1 MTSKTFP
8 HMTKRD
14 MEKYKGL
21 IVRQYRMDSQK
32 GVINNWI
39 RDLTFEWDLDSK
51 IKRGCAELYYYTDGL
66 KIKTLKSPS
75 NKPYSDLDLYP
86 TYKRPHVY
94 SFMSKIAPLSEI
106 IETINRYS
114 SSAIHPADAHTKSN
128 AANTRIIFFIIIYI
142 LQSIQSFHPWVFNP
156 NIIHNS
162 NTVFSS
168 SNFFNSCLRADIL
181 LSISCNLLSSDQI
194 RYNPFSGK
202 RVKYPIFNG
211 MVLGLSNTN

>member
-1 MTSKTFP
+1 MTGKTVP

-32 GVINNWI
+32 GVINNWV

-66 KIKTLKSPS
+66 KIKTLKSPN

-86 TYKRPHVY
+86 TYKRPNVY

-106 IETINRYS
+106 IETINRYLTAKFGNS
-114 SSAIHPADAHTKSN
+114 LYAYEIWGIDSKTNRAVKIFSEKYMNPREQLKLLFDKYVALKSQKMKSPVKK
-128 AANTRIIFFIIIYI
+128 T
-142 LQSIQSFHPWVFNP
+142 
-156 NIIHNS
+156 
-162 NTVFSS
+162 
-168 SNFFNSCLRADIL
+168 
-181 LSISCNLLSSDQI
+181 I
-194 RYNPFSGK
+194 RRK
-202 RVKYPIFNG
+202 
-211 MVLGLSNTN
+211 

>member
-8 HMTKRD
+8 HITKKD

-86 TYKRPHVY
+86 TYKRPNVY

-106 IETINRYS
+106 IETINRYLTAKFGNS
-114 SSAIHPADAHTKSN
+114 LYAYEIWGIDSKTNRAVKIFSEKYMNPREQLKLLFDKYVALKSQKMKSPVKKTIHK
-128 AANTRIIFFIIIYI
+128 
-142 LQSIQSFHPWVFNP
+142 
-156 NIIHNS
+156 
-162 NTVFSS
+162 
-168 SNFFNSCLRADIL
+168 
-181 LSISCNLLSSDQI
+181 
-194 RYNPFSGK
+194 K
-202 RVKYPIFNG
+202 
-211 MVLGLSNTN
+211 